1 MWLEPCRYVS
11 SEALDIKV
19 FAEYS
24 SVPAQDALFS
34 PMGSMTPRMMFSPL
48 AGDNPMKLTE
58 PQGDGHLADEA
69 AVTEAL
75 RAALKRAMLF
85 GKSKDDVL
93 AMVNG
98 LYD

>member
-1 MWLEPCRYVS
+1 VS
-11 SEALDIKV
+11 SEPLDIKV

-24 SVPAQDALFS
+24 PLPASDALFS
-34 PMGSMTPRMMFSPL
+34 PMGSMTPRMMFSPM
-48 AGDNPMKLTE
+48 AVENPLKLTE
-58 PQGDGHLADEA
+58 PQGDAHIADEA

-75 RAALKRAMLF
+75 KAALKRAMLF

-93 AMVNG
+93 AIVNG